1 MTQSYL
7 LGETSQTLD
16 KQNRVPLPVRF
27 YADFAAG
34 IVITRGLERC
44 LMAFPL
50 EEWHTLSVR
59 VQGLPLVNALAREF
73 QRLLFSG
80 TSSLTLERSGHLP
93 IPQHLREYAGL
104 QHEVAIVGLGT
115 HLEIWDLKTWQ
126 TKRDEFESQAA
137 NAEHWASLG
146 V

>member
-16 KQNRVPLPVRF
+16 KHNRVPLPARF

-34 IVITRGLERC
+34 IVLTRGLERC

-50 EEWHTLSVR
+50 EQWQTLSTR
-59 VQGLPLVNALAREF
+59 VESLPLVNALAREF

-80 TSSLTLERSGHLP
+80 TSSFTLERNGHLP
-93 IPQHLREYAGL
+93 IPQPLREYAGL
-104 QHEVAIVGLGT
+104 HHEVAIVGLGT

-126 TKRDEFESQAA
+126 TKRGEFELQAA
-137 NAEHWASLG
+137 NAEHWSSLG

>member
-1 MTQSYL
+1 MTQAHL

-16 KQNRVPLPVRF
+16 KHNRVPLPARF

-50 EEWHTLSVR
+50 EEWHILSAR
-59 VQGLPLVNALAREF
+59 VQSLPLVNALAREF

-80 TSSLTLERSGHLP
+80 TSSVTLAQNGHLP

-104 QHEVAIVGLGT
+104 QHEVTIVGLGT
-115 HLEIWDLKTWQ
+115 HLEIWDLGAWQ
-126 TKRDEFESQAA
+126 TKRDEFESRAA